1 MCFLLYEGGDYVI
14 MIMFFVIIVMLMFVG
29 VKGGVSNG
37 KKKEVV
43 MWEKWILFNFLKM
56 RNFLWVVVL

>member
-37 KKKEVV
+37 KK
-43 MWEKWILFNFLKM
+43 
-56 RNFLWVVVL
+56 RR